1 MKFRFLAAVGFA
13 VALSACGRSA
23 PPVTPANQAAAPEPA
38 PVPEAPPSIDA
49 VRALRTAGQLEQY
62 ERALRMLALSPDAQ
76 TRGRAAALLALFYLD
91 QKRPADATPLLARAA
106 ADDPAV
112 APWMWLRAGDAESLR
127 RVIDT
132 APTSTAATT
141 ARIRLA
147 ALDAAAAAS
156 TTTVRIDELTE
167 EEFVRAANS
176 LAERGA
182 MEAATA
188 IRLRLLTDYTHGRF
202 TEQTYGHVAQ
212 LDPSPLDAMTRPQT
226 LELARKLANSQRFD
240 QALNLLER
248 FAQRAPNEAAATEYR
263 DLRMRSLFSS
273 RNYEQLLTEFESK
286 SLRDPGALLTR
297 ARAAWRADQ
306 IKEFHAALDRI
317 EREHPKSSEAAE
329 VKVLRAKYYT
339 VDEPKL
345 DRAITNLQQAI
356 AAGLHGNDG
365 ENLWTLGWTY
375 LLADRLDEALATFAD
390 YKKRF
395 ADGDYL
401 TNSLF
406 WSGKI
411 YHRLGRIAERDAV
424 LDELEAK
431 YPYNYFAYR
440 SRLLRGKP
448 PVAPSEIANGNVF
461 PNLEAEVAQI
471 TDPRLEAVRELAWLG
486 LHRDAVAEMKALV
499 AAYPENSGLAFMLAD
514 LYVQGGEPF
523 RANTI
528 IQRRFRQFVRHGGS
542 GIPHR
547 MWEILY
553 PLSYWDVIQNEGG
566 RRNVDPY
573 LIASIIRQES
583 GFEPAT
589 VSNAGA
595 VGIMQIMPNEAPRIA
610 SAAGLEAP
618 TRNQL
623 FDPRIN
629 IAVGAAEFAQKR
641 AAMNGNDI
649 LAIAAYN
656 AGEDAVG
663 RWLAATPLDDGDL
676 FVESI
681 PYNETRLYVKT
692 VTRNRFE
699 YRRIY
704 ENGQGSSEFAK

>member
-1 MKFRFLAAVGFA
+1 MKSKFFLLFGLAIG
-13 VALSACGRSA
+13 LSSCGRSTA
-23 PPVTPANQAAAPEPA
+23 PVTPASRAAAPEAAPTDALPA
-38 PVPEAPPSIDA
+38 SIQD
-49 VRALRTAGQLEQY
+49 VRALRTAGQFAEY
-62 ERALRMLALSPDAQ
+62 ERSLRMLAMSSDPL
-76 TRGRAAALLALFYLD
+76 TRGRAAALLALFYVD
-91 QKRPADATPLLARAA
+91 QKRPVDAAPLFARAA
-106 ADDPAV
+106 ADDPSV
-112 APWMWLRAGDAESLR
+112 APWMWLRAGDAVSLR
-127 RVIDT
+127 RVIET
-132 APTSTAATT
+132 APASTAATT
-141 ARIRLA
+141 ARLRLA
-147 ALDAAAAAS
+147 ALDPALAAS
-156 TTTVRIDELTE
+156 TSAIRIDELSE
-167 EEFVRAANS
+167 EEFVRAADT
-176 LAERGA
+176 LAQSGSV
-182 MEAATA
+182 EAATA
-188 IRLRLLTDYTHGRF
+188 IRLRLLTDYAHGRF
-202 TEQTYGHVAQ
+202 TEQTYDHIAR
-212 LDPSPLDAMTRPQT
+212 LAPSPLDAMSRQQT
-226 LELARKLANSQRFD
+226 LDLAKKLGNSQRFD
-240 QALNLLER
+240 QALDLLER
-248 FAQRAPNEAAATEYR
+248 FARRAPQETTAAEYR

-273 RNYEQLLTEFESK
+273 RNYDQLLTEFESK
-286 SLRDPGALLTR
+286 GLRDPGAILTR
-297 ARAAWRADQ
+297 ARAAWRADK
-306 IKEFHAALDRI
+306 ISEFHSALDRV
-317 EREHPKSSEAAE
+317 EKEFPKSGEAAE
-329 VKVLRAKYYT
+329 AKVLRAKYYT

-345 DRAITNLQQAI
+345 DRAIANLQQAI
-356 AAGLHGNDG
+356 AAGTYGNDG

-375 LLADRLDEALATFAD
+375 MLAGRPDEALATFAS

-395 ADGDYL
+395 PDGDYL
-401 TNSLF
+401 SNSLF

-411 YHRLGRIAERDAV
+411 HHRFGRIAERDAA
-424 LDELEAK
+424 LDELEAT
-431 YPYNYFAYR
+431 YPYNYFSYR

-461 PNLEAEVAQI
+461 PDLDAEVARVN
-471 TDPRLEAVRELAWLG
+471 DPRLDAVRELAWLG
-486 LHRDAVAEMKALV
+486 LYRDAIAEMKALV

-514 LYVQGGEPF
+514 IYVQGGEPL
-523 RANTI
+523 RANTLV
-528 IQRRFRQFVRHGGS
+528 QRRFREFVRHGGS
-542 GIPHR
+542 RIPHR

-610 SAAGLEAP
+610 SVAGLEPP
-618 TRNQL
+618 TRAQL

-641 AAMNGNDI
+641 ESMNGNDI

-681 PYNETRLYVKT
+681 PFNETRLYVKT

-704 ENGQGSSEFAK
+704 ENGQSSSAVAK

>member
-1 MKFRFLAAVGFA
+1 MKSKWFLLFG
-13 VALSACGRSA
+13 VAIGLSSCGRSTA
-23 PPVTPANQAAAPEPA
+23 PPASRAAAPEA
-38 PVPEAPPSIDA
+38 APPETLPLTIED
-49 VRALRTAGQLEQY
+49 VRALRTAGRLNEY
-62 ERALRMLALSPDAQ
+62 ERALRALTLSSDRQ
-76 TRGRAAALLALFYLD
+76 TRGRAAALLALSYLE
-91 QKRPADATPLLARAA
+91 QKRAADAAPLLARAA
-106 ADDPAV
+106 ADDPSV
-112 APWMWLRAGDAESLR
+112 APWMWLRAGDADSLR
-127 RVIDT
+127 RVLAT
-132 APTSTAATT
+132 APSSTAATT
-141 ARIRLA
+141 AKLRLA
-147 ALDAAAAAS
+147 AIDS
-156 TTTVRIDELTE
+156 TLATSTNAIRIDELSE
-167 EEFVRAANS
+167 EEFVRSASALAAAGNTD
-176 LAERGA
+176 
-182 MEAATA
+182 AATA

-202 TEQTYGHVAQ
+202 TEQTYDYIAR
-212 LDPSPLDAMTRPQT
+212 LNPSPLDTMTRQQT
-226 LELARKLANSQRFD
+226 LDLAKKLGNSQRFD
-240 QALNLLER
+240 QALDLLER
-248 FAQRAPNEAAATEYR
+248 FARRAPTETTAAEYR

-273 RNYEQLLTEFESK
+273 RNYDQLLTEFEDK
-286 SLRDPGALLTR
+286 SLRDAGSILTR
-297 ARAAWRADQ
+297 ARAAWRADR
-306 IKEFHAALDRI
+306 IIEFHSALDRI
-317 EREHPKSSEAAE
+317 EKEFPNSSEATEA
-329 VKVLRAKYYT
+329 KVLRAKYHT

-345 DRAITNLQQAI
+345 DVAIGNLQQAI
-356 AAGLHGNDG
+356 AAGNYGNDG

-375 LLADRLDEALATFAD
+375 LLANRFDEALATFAD

-401 TNSLF
+401 SNSLF

-411 YHRLGRIAERDAV
+411 YNRLGRIAERDAV
-424 LDELEAK
+424 LDELEAT
-431 YPYNYFAYR
+431 YPYNYFSYR
-440 SRLLRGKP
+440 SRILRGKP

-461 PNLEAEVAQI
+461 PDLEAEVARVS
-471 TDPRLEAVRELAWLG
+471 DPRLDAVRELAWLG
-486 LHRDAVAEMKALV
+486 LYRDAIAEMKAVV

-523 RANTI
+523 RANTL
-528 IQRRFRQFVRHGGS
+528 IQRRFREFVRHGGI

-583 GFEPAT
+583 GFEPTT

-595 VGIMQIMPNEAPRIA
+595 VGIMQIMPNEASRIA
-610 SAAGLEAP
+610 GAAGLETP
-618 TRNQL
+618 TRAQL
-623 FDPRIN
+623 FDPRVN

-681 PYNETRLYVKT
+681 PFNETRLYVKT

-704 ENGQGSSEFAK
+704 ENGQTASAPGK